1 MALRDVPL
9 GRTVFPFHPADRV
22 RPGTIGL
29 RKAPLRPRGQAPL
42 SGLTLGEKRSETED
56 KDKQF
61 SERFS
66 GRFERRRAIRLPP
79 R

>member
-1 MALRDVPL
+1 
-9 GRTVFPFHPADRV
+9 
-22 RPGTIGL
+22 
-29 RKAPLRPRGQAPL
+29 
-42 SGLTLGEKRSETED
+42 LTLGEKRLETED

-79 R
+79 EPPVEGGSRGLRPR